1 MYFCHL
7 GFLGP
12 QLEER
17 SMRKSIAAVALVAA
31 ASLAVVGI
39 APAAS
44 SAPTL
49 RPAADG
55 VSVAKAI
62 VAKYS
67 KNPTSLGNLTPLPKA
82 PPKGKYVITITNET
96 DAAITLNRNI
106 VEGGKSLGWKM
117 ESLQAEGTI
126 EGQRATLTQAIAK
139 KPDGIAVSGM
149 ETESYGDLYKKAA
162 AAGIAVICSACLS
175 APGSGLLDSHIANAK
190 LLDLWGQMIAAFA
203 VANTN
208 GKAKVQ
214 QFGTSIYPVLV
225 RYDTSFAKNLKKLC
239 PTCTTKFNELDFAGI
254 PAQVANVYKANPGTN
269 FISSDLGDFFPGV
282 PQALFTVGAKPGSAP
297 LIGGLTAGK
306 GNIEQLK
313 SKVENAWTG
322 YSLPIVGYSVID
334 SFARLWT
341 NVPFAKADLPTQIL
355 TQKNV
360 GTAVFT
366 PQGDYLGIKD
376 YKQQFAKLW
385 KS

>member
-1 MYFCHL
+1 
-7 GFLGP
+7 
-12 QLEER
+12 
-17 SMRKSIAAVALVAA
+17 MRKSIAAVALVAA

-67 KNPTSLGNLTPLPKA
+67 KNPTSIGNFTPLPKA
-82 PPKGKYVITITNET
+82 PPKGKYVIAVTSNT
-96 DAAITLNRNI
+96 DAGVTLNKYQA
-106 VEGGKSLGWKM
+106 EAGKLLGWRM
-117 ESLQAEGTI
+117 ETMSVDATI
-126 EGQRATLTQAIAK
+126 EAQREGLAQAIAK
-139 KPDGIAVSGM
+139 KPDGIAVSGL
-149 ETESYGDLYKKAA
+149 ERDSYGDLFKKAA
-162 AAGIAVICSACLS
+162 AQGTVVICSACLS
-175 APGSGLLDSHIANAK
+175 PAGGGLVDSHIANAK

-341 NVPFAKADLPTQIL
+341 GVPFAKADLPTQIL